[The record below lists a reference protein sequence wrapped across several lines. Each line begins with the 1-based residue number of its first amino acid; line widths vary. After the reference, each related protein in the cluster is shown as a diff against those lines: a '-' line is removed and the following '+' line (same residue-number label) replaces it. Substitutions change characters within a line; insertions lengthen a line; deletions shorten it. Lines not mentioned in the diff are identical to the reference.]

1 MTDSVYIL
9 LTGGLVALAFIIG
22 SSLNKKPQ
30 EGSPEKKSNT
40 SKWVFIV
47 IGFVAFVLF
56 MNFLDDKKET
66 PPTNKTIRSSYSK
79 QSKALPKQET
89 EDETQNSDEQ
99 NNSDNEETTKNEPI
113 EANESKESKTALEK
127 PIAFKGY
134 RNLTGNNLDYDLLEP
149 ADISTS
155 FEDLVGFNNSK
166 AKLEPLLNM
175 LKNYPSNLKNNTV
188 MPHGLLLYGQNNDD
202 MTKLSM
208 AIGKTWAQKTII
220 VNALDIGIDGKGRA
234 QIRELYT
241 DTIAF
246 PSLVVI
252 VKNIDSLLPAS
263 PSNIDYIESM
273 QRFYKWFDDLN
284 ENNQPVLIIGITDN
298 LYKIAP
304 EALKMGRF
312 DVTLHVDEPT
322 LEERVEVL
330 KSLFSEYKIKQ
341 GNAKEI
347 AEKTAGFSR
356 KELHTFVNQ
365 SLLDASSNNHSV
377 TEKDL
382 NIALDAVI
390 KNKAVFEMYEK
401 TSKIDK
407 EFQLITPDE
416 INTRFSDLAGL
427 DDVKEEL
434 KDAVDALHNPE
445 KYTKI
450 GATPPRG
457 ILLYGPPGTGKT
469 MMARALAGE
478 SQVNFINA
486 SGSSF
491 VEEWVGTGAMR
502 VRNLFNMARRNAPCI
517 IFIDEFDALAVKRAT
532 DSGGGGTNERNQTV
546 NQLLVEMDN
555 LDKSRNANIFVIGAT
570 NNISAIDKAILRPG
584 RLDRKIFF
592 RLPNETERK
601 KLIDNLLTS
610 KQIKASFDST
620 KLASETKGYSP
631 AELNSL
637 INQAILLAAK
647 KGKQAITEEDIAL
660 VKDKVSE
667 EMMSIAKQGMD
678 LDIDIYRPNQLK
690 SSFKAI
696 AGMDD
701 VKKELSQMI
710 TFLKNPEKSKQMG
723 INLPK
728 GWILHGPPGTGKTS
742 LARAVAGESGVTF
755 ISTTGSAFVQ
765 QWVGMG
771 ASRVRELFQ
780 VAREHAPA
788 IIFID
793 EIDAVAAKRTGDSTN
808 SEYAQTTNQLLTEL
822 DNVNKDRN
830 AGIVVIGATN
840 RLDKLDEAVLR
851 PGRLGKSVYVRLPNL
866 NEREQI
872 FKLYLAKIKVT
883 SDVDAKKLASTTGG
897 FSGADIEN
905 LVSEAAII
913 AYGNNKDKVAMT
925 DFESAKD
932 VILLGRETKGNVLP
946 EEQKNTAYHEAGHA
960 IVGIYSKSYPFKFY
974 KITIGIRDETLGV
987 TFFEENIEL
996 HAYSREALMDLIA
1009 MKLGGKIAEEMIFGR
1024 GNFTTGPSADLK
1036 QATQI
1041 AQEMVK
1047 KYGMGKDDTYVA
1059 YEYLDSAPTALI
1071 NEQIESILKEASV
1084 RAQKILTE
1092 HRAKLDALAKALLEK
1107 ETLSHDEVM
1116 KIINNQ

>member
-1 MTDSVYIL
+1 MTNSVYIL
-9 LTGGLVALAFIIG
+9 LIGGVLAIAIVLGYSLFKRPLGDDTANKSNNAAWVFLIIG
-22 SSLNKKPQ
+22 
-30 EGSPEKKSNT
+30 
-40 SKWVFIV
+40 FI
-47 IGFVAFVLF
+47 AFELF
-56 MNFLDDKKET
+56 MHFIDNKQNKPTATTTVKTEQRQPAKKL
-66 PPTNKTIRSSYSK
+66 SK
-79 QSKALPKQET
+79 QEPKES
-89 EDETQNSDEQ
+89 EEENTQI
-99 NNSDNEETTKNEPI
+99 EETASVDEEQPR
-113 EANESKESKTALEK
+113 ESAAEK
-127 PIAFKGY
+127 PVAFKGY
-134 RNLTGNNLDYDLLEP
+134 RNLTSNNLDYDLLEP
-149 ADISTS
+149 ADITTD
-155 FEDLVGFNNSK
+155 FTKLLGFTHSKEKLKPLINS
-166 AKLEPLLNM
+166 
-175 LKNYPSNLKNNTV
+175 LKNYPNYLKNNTV
-188 MPHGLLLYGQNNDD
+188 MPHGLLLYGQSTDD
-202 MTKLSM
+202 MMKLGL
-208 AIGKTWAQKTII
+208 AIGKTWAQKII
-220 VNALDIGIDGKGRA
+220 VVNALDIGIDGRGRS
-234 QIRELYT
+234 QIRELYG
-241 DTIAF
+241 DTLTF

-263 PSNIDYIESM
+263 PPNVDYNESM

-284 ENNQPVLIIGITDN
+284 ENNQPVLIIGLTDN

-304 EALKMGRF
+304 DALKLGRF
-312 DVTLHVDEPT
+312 DVTLHVDEPSAI
-322 LEERVEVL
+322 ERAEVI
-330 KSLFSEYKIKQ
+330 KALFSEYNIKK
-341 GNAKEI
+341 GDVKEI
-347 AEKTAGFSR
+347 VSKTEGFSR
-356 KELHTFVNQ
+356 KDLHNFVNQ
-365 SLLDASSNNHSV
+365 SLLNASSNNQSV

-382 NIALDAVI
+382 NTALNEVTQ
-390 KNKAVFEMYEK
+390 NKDNVEMYEK
-401 TSKIDK
+401 TSKLDK

-416 INTRFSDLAGL
+416 ISTRFSDLAGL
-427 DDVKEEL
+427 EDVKAEL

-445 KYTKI
+445 KYEKI

-486 SGSSF
+486 SGSAF

-502 VRNLFNMARRNAPCI
+502 IRNLFNMARRNAPCI
-517 IFIDEFDALAVKRAT
+517 IFIDEFDALAVQRAK
-532 DSGGGGTNERNQTV
+532 DSGGGGSNERNQTV

-570 NNISAIDKAILRPG
+570 NNISAIDKAVLRPG

-601 KLIDNLLTS
+601 KLIENLLTS
-610 KQIKASFDST
+610 KKMKASFDAA

-631 AELNSL
+631 AELNNL
-637 INQAILLAAK
+637 INQAILTAAK
-647 KGKQAITEEDIAL
+647 AGKESITEQDIAS
-660 VKDKVSE
+660 VQDKVSE
-667 EMMSIAKQGMD
+667 EMMMIAKQGMD
-678 LDIDIYRPNQLK
+678 LDLDIYRPNQLK
-690 SSFKAI
+690 SSFKSI

-710 TFLKNPEKSKQMG
+710 TFLKTPEKAKEMG

-765 QWVGMG
+765 QWVGLG
-771 ASRVRELFQ
+771 ASRVRELFE
-780 VAREHAPA
+780 VARQHAPA
-788 IIFID
+788 IVFID
-793 EIDAVAAKRTGDSTN
+793 EIDAVAAKRTGDSSN

-866 NEREQI
+866 SEREQI
-872 FKLYLAKIKVT
+872 FKLYLAKIKT
-883 SDVDAKKLASTTGG
+883 TGDVDAKKLAGTTGG

-913 AYGNNKDKVAMT
+913 AYGNNKDKVGMT
-925 DFESAKD
+925 DFENAKD
-932 VILLGRETKGNVLP
+932 IILLGRETKGNVLP

-960 IVGIYSKSYPFKFY
+960 LVGIYSKHYPFKFY
-974 KITIGIRDETLGV
+974 KITIGVRDETLGV
-987 TFFEENIEL
+987 TFFEENVEL
-996 HAYSREALMDLIA
+996 HAYSREALIDLIA
-1009 MKLGGKIAEEMIFGR
+1009 TKLGGKIAEEMIFGKN
-1024 GNFTTGPSADLK
+1024 NFTTGPSSDLK
-1036 QATQI
+1036 SATQL

-1059 YEYLDSAPTALI
+1059 YEYLDSTSNELV
-1071 NEQIESILKEASV
+1071 NEQINGIINEAAL

-1092 HRAKLDALAKALLEK
+1092 HRGKLDALAKALLEK

-1116 KIINNQ
+1116 KVIKDK